1 MNHTNE
7 PLEDFSPAVWERIR
21 RDHQALEAFQS
32 SPVHLRAKSRLRE
45 ILSQPLPDESQSMN
59 HVEKIPEG

>member
-32 SPVHLRAKSRLRE
+32 SPVHLRAKSRLHE
-45 ILSQPLPDESQSMN
+45 ILSSSPPADNRSIAQ
-59 HVEKIPEG
+59 EKKSPEG

>member
-1 MNHTNE
+1 MNNTNE
-7 PLEDFSPAVWERIR
+7 PLEDFSQPVWERIR
-21 RDHQALEAFQS
+21 REYKALEAFQS
-32 SPVHLRAKSRLRE
+32 SPIHLRAKSRLRQ

>member
-45 ILSQPLPDESQSMN
+45 ILSHPLPDEGESTT
-59 HVEKIPEG
+59 HVEKISEG

>member
-1 MNHTNE
+1 
-7 PLEDFSPAVWERIR
+7 
-21 RDHQALEAFQS
+21 
-32 SPVHLRAKSRLRE
+32 LRE